1 MYPHGLSAMVA
12 PMQAFPEAGVG
23 LSTGHYWC
31 GGPCPMLLTPRM
43 AYQREFLG
51 SGLFNAGPGG
61 AIFRADTF
69 RALGG
74 WIDRGAPSDYLF
86 WLSACARTHVV
97 LLPADLFWYRV
108 HAGQEYQ
115 SDGVAREY
123 AETIHDTWAALADDG
138 CPLEAHERDRARRN
152 VLATQ
157 LKLLWRDLRA
167 GRFTLASQRL
177 AAGPTMAE
185 WVRYIGRPSRDP
197 AAGTPAI
204 DERART
210 AAEPAAEGALRR

>member
-1 MYPHGLSAMVA
+1 
-12 PMQAFPEAGVG
+12 
-23 LSTGHYWC
+23 
-31 GGPCPMLLTPRM
+31 MLLTPRM

-86 WLSACARTHVV
+86 WLRACARTPVV

-115 SDGVAREY
+115 SGGGVARQY
-123 AETIHDTWAALADDG
+123 AETIRDTWAALNDDG
-138 CPLEAHERDRARRN
+138 CPLEPHERDRARRN
-152 VLATQ
+152 VLAAQ
-157 LKLLWRDLRA
+157 VKLLWRDVRA
-167 GRFTLASQRL
+167 GRFSLASARL
-177 AAGPTMAE
+177 AAGPTAAE
-185 WVRYIGRPSRDP
+185 WMRYIGRPSRDA
-197 AAGTPAI
+197 AAGTPVL

-210 AAEPAAEGALRR
+210 APEPAADGVLRR